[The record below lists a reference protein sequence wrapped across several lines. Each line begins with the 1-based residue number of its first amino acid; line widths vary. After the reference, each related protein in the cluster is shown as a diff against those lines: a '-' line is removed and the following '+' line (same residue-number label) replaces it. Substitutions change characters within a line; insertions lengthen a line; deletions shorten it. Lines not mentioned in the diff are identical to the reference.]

1 MRTRWNPPTFCT
13 AALAAGTQTP
23 YCMSLPWKW
32 EGRFFPW
39 VPAYPGMTVAGF
51 LLAKGGPGGAGMTQ
65 GEGITEEP
73 SPSLEAGSCGCSS
86 AHSPGQPGCLASLST
101 AVGEGCAGFPFVRG
115 PAWDGCFPEQGNG
128 LLRRS
133 ASPTVG
139 RGKWLPSAKMFLF
152 FSYSAF
158 FGSLGEGIG
167 VSAC

>member
-1 MRTRWNPPTFCT
+1 MGAKKPGLPLTQEGHLLDSCLRGDDTMAP
-13 AALAAGTQTP
+13 AA
-23 YCMSLPWKW
+23 
-32 EGRFFPW
+32 
-39 VPAYPGMTVAGF
+39 
-51 LLAKGGPGGAGMTQ
+51 
-65 GEGITEEP
+65 
-73 SPSLEAGSCGCSS
+73 
-86 AHSPGQPGCLASLST
+86 
-101 AVGEGCAGFPFVRG
+101 
-115 PAWDGCFPEQGNG
+115 G